1 MSEMIK
7 VTGLWANKDKNGNQY
22 LSGNLTPTVRIL
34 IFKNKFKDTNKHPDY
49 VMSFAQVAK
58 KDDAAPAS
66 DVNTESPFPQEPE
79 QNETDLPF

>member
-22 LSGNLTPTVRIL
+22 LSGNLTPTIKIL
-34 IFKNKFKDTNKHPDY
+34 IFKNSYKSTDKHPDY
-49 VMSFAQVAK
+49 IMSFAQNMK

-66 DVNTESPFPQEPE
+66 DVNTESPFQEPE
-79 QNETDLPF
+79 QNEPDLPF